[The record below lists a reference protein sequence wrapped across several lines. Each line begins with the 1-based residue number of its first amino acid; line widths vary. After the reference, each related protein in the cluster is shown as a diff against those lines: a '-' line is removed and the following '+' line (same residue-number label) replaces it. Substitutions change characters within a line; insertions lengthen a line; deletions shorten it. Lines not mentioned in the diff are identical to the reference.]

1 MEWIILS
8 GSILV
13 AGYFIYS
20 AIQRGNNLKEKQER
34 RRWEISK
41 FGREIT
47 DEEWEKAEE
56 GAEKWNQTVA
66 KLMKNSKHYGKDH

>member
-1 MEWIILS
+1 MEWMILS

-56 GAEKWNQTVA
+56 GVEKWNQTVA
-66 KLMKNSKHYGKDH
+66 KTIYEFISLN